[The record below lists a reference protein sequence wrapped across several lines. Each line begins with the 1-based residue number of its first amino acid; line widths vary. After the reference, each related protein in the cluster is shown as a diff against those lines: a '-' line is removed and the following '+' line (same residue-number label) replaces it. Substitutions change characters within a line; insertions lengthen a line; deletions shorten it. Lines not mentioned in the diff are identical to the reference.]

1 MTATFDTTFSD
12 SLTCALTPYWSEML
26 TAYEEGALLPFSK
39 VQSFHQYL
47 LSFKIDSIAA
57 LHLFLRNFSA
67 ALLIHQDS
75 SCLQE
80 LFFSLQKQEVL
91 FKETLY
97 SSYFL
102 SIATLLAKAQ
112 LPTSYQ
118 LLVSLNPKSFATPVL
133 NAEHGI
139 LCFLQGV
146 LLQDR
151 SYIQQGLEIAFL
163 QQEYLDAYGNIFKG
177 AVCQES
183 QCSDEEIYWIYSLL
197 FSLGSFFLPDQK
209 IMTQAY
215 KSLSGF
221 LEENIETTTE
231 KTFFFSLLHIFFRK
245 KLSQLPQLTEQ
256 AYEISTCFVEGSGL
270 TVKHLSKTSSVLCSA
285 GGKGLGFCFMKKNQ
299 VEFVSIG
306 QSQGNIGE
314 MVAFGSWFD
323 YDKIPQ
329 KPLVRIESSEKG
341 FYFNTWLKC
350 VDPAQE
356 QFSKNWFHVC
366 CILESER
373 LDICVKPTNF
383 LEEDLLHLLFFVKAD
398 KVIVDQTFH
407 LSPHTLDRYEGKV
420 ATLSFFKDNHP
431 VFLESSL
438 GTTMKVIP
446 LSGQQHFWGA
456 EFLVAYTLPQ
466 DESVSFQIH

>member
-57 LHLFLRNFSA
+57 LQLFMRNFSA

-183 QCSDEEIYWIYSLL
+183 QCSE
-197 FSLGSFFLPDQK
+197 
-209 IMTQAY
+209 
-215 KSLSGF
+215 
-221 LEENIETTTE
+221 
-231 KTFFFSLLHIFFRK
+231 
-245 KLSQLPQLTEQ
+245 